1 MSAPNGHANETDG
14 PASSATPAPVFT
26 LGQFTAEEIR
36 KLTAEL
42 EIPFDPAVVEWRV
55 TNTGNNG
62 KRGQMMPY
70 ADPRAYSDRLNK
82 LVTPAGWTRA
92 YAVQTSAV
100 VERDKNRGPA
110 AKVLVTCDL
119 KIIGVGSKSGTGEEW
134 SDNENALTAADAQ
147 SFKRACSCFGL
158 GRYLYDVPGEWV
170 DLDEH
175 KRPKKKPKLPAWA
188 TPEGWARGLRPN
200 GREKQQSGDSYGN
213 GHASNGQA
221 ASPGNNGNHPNLSEE
236 IERMEKKIGKR
247 MYRGL
252 LKRVARV
259 WSPRKIRDAAIG
271 ADVLAQMQSAAR
283 GFERLHAACTR
294 FKPEAL
300 HTFYRTLD
308 APSPTE
314 IEDLKTLKRVV
325 LALEKEADT
334 ISATN

>member
-1 MSAPNGHANETDG
+1 MSTPSGRVTGLDR
-14 PASSATPAPVFT
+14 PASSAAPSPVFT
-26 LGQFTAEEIR
+26 AGQFTPEEIR

-42 EIPFDPAVVEWRV
+42 EMPFDPSVVEWRV
-55 TNTGNNG
+55 TNTSNNG
-62 KRGQMMPY
+62 KRGQLMPY
-70 ADPRAYSDRLNK
+70 ADPRAYSDRLNR

-100 VERDKNRGPA
+100 VQRDKNRGPA

-119 KIIGVGSKSGTGEEW
+119 TIIGVGSKSGTGEEW

-158 GRYLYDVPGEWV
+158 GRYLYDIAGEWV
-170 DLDEH
+170 DLDQH

-188 TPEGWARGLRPN
+188 TPEGWARGLRAN
-200 GREKQQSGDSYGN
+200 ERGELHSGDSPGN
-213 GHASNGQA
+213 GHAGNGAAASNGT
-221 ASPGNNGNHPNLSEE
+221 NGNHRNLAAE
-236 IERMEKKIGKR
+236 IEQMEQKIGKR

-259 WSPRKIRDAAIG
+259 WSPRKIHDAGVEAN
-271 ADVLAQMQSAAR
+271 VLARMQSAAR

-300 HTFYRTLD
+300 HAFYRTLNV
-308 APSPTE
+308 PSPTE
-314 IEDLKTLKRVV
+314 IEDLETLKRVV
-325 LALEKEADT
+325 LALEKEVGSLSPT
-334 ISATN
+334 T